1 MPQTLLLV
9 DDDPPILDTFSR
21 FLEKEGFTIYTADGG
36 EKCISLLGT
45 TLPDLILL
53 DIMMEPMDGWE
64 TLLAIRDDPKT
75 RDIPVMMVTAKPP
88 TRDEIRIY
96 GGEVDDYLMKPLDPR
111 KISESVR
118 RAIDAS
124 EEMHR
129 TVASLRARGVET
141 DRVREYVSLLRRVRL
156 TQKLFGRFRHIWNA
170 DIHFLGQQESRLA
183 RLNEELGID
192 APSGAGSGDPGGKRP
207 V

>member
-1 MPQTLLLV
+1 MPQILLLV
-9 DDDPPILDTFSR
+9 DDDPPILDTLSL
-21 FLEKEGFTIYTADGG
+21 FLEKQGFTIYTADGG

-45 TLPDLILL
+45 TRPDLILL

-64 TLLAIRDDPKT
+64 TLLAIRDNPKT

-88 TRDEIRIY
+88 TRDEIQTY

-111 KISESVR
+111 IISASVR
-118 RAIDAS
+118 QTIDS
-124 EEMHR
+124 SDQMLR
-129 TVASLRARGVET
+129 TVEALRARGVDE
-141 DRVREYVSLLRRVRL
+141 DRVHEYISLLRRVRL

-183 RLNEELGID
+183 RLNKELGI
-192 APSGAGSGDPGGKRP
+192 AASPAAGNQDPGGK
-207 V
+207 

>member
-1 MPQTLLLV
+1 MPRTLLLV

-21 FLEKEGFTIYTADGG
+21 FLEKEGFTIYTADSG

-45 TLPDLILL
+45 ISPDLILL

-64 TLLAIRDDPKT
+64 TLLSIRDSPKT
-75 RDIPVMMVTAKPP
+75 RAIPVMMVTAKPP
-88 TRDEIRIY
+88 TRDEIQNY

-111 KISESVR
+111 KISASVR
-118 RAIDAS
+118 EAIDAN
-124 EEMHR
+124 EQMLI
-129 TVASLRARGVET
+129 TVEKLRARGVDA
-141 DRVREYVSLLRRVRL
+141 DRVHEYTSLLRRVRL

-183 RLNEELGID
+183 RLNEELGITV
-192 APSGAGSGDPGGKRP
+192 PSPDGDQDPGGKQP